1 MRSVVHGLLVGAAA
15 VALVGTAACKSDSS
29 HGSRAKV
36 PAKKVHGRFADAV
49 KVSDH
54 GWMLSNSPPPPSRA
68 ETLAHPLK
76 YSMDGDAGPGGALQ
90 GGGGAG
96 PGNGGGGSGHKRFG
110 QSPVYVNGVAVAVAA
125 YGELPP
131 WLPTRPFKLGDG
143 RLATRFRIAEYLAA
157 LGVNV
162 GKIKEVHFYGGRGR
176 IGIVKGDEIR
186 RMRDKLEFSF
196 TQDTQGKMRMH
207 WDNGVKVSDSID
219 KVQAVAVYVHKKPP
233 TWNMGKWGLVDD
245 DGNRIEGIPYAEE
258 PLKGG
263 VRIYLDGHIANV
275 LKRKNTFT
283 RKVAPDRVVDGVPYF
298 GLFSYLHDVKVNGSK
313 VVAIELLS
321 RNEIVERLDG
331 PALAAERGRLEI
343 AAPPR
348 SSGRIQVSFGPES
361 DRKTV
366 LVTAIEMYTPRR
378 ARAHFRR

>member
-1 MRSVVHGLLVGAAA
+1 MRSVVHGLLVGAAMA
-15 VALVGTAACKSDSS
+15 ALVGSSACKSDSS
-29 HGSRAKV
+29 HGSKPKV
-36 PAKKVHGRFADAV
+36 PPQKIHGRFADAV

-54 GWMLSNSPPPPSRA
+54 GWMLSNSPPPPSRE
-68 ETLAHPLK
+68 ETLAHPLH
-76 YSMDGDAGPGGALQ
+76 YDMDGDAGPGA

-110 QSPVYVNGVAVAVAA
+110 QSPVYVDGVPIAVVA

-131 WLPTRPFKLGDG
+131 WLPTRPFKLADG
-143 RLATRFRIAEYLAA
+143 RLATRFRISEYFTA
-157 LGVNV
+157 LGLDLA
-162 GKIKEVHFYGGRGR
+162 KIKEVHFYGGRGR
-176 IGIVKGDEIR
+176 IGIVKGSEIR
-186 RMRDKLEFSF
+186 RMKDKLEFSF

-219 KVQAVAVYVHKKPP
+219 KVQAVTVYIKKKPP
-233 TWNMGKWGLVDD
+233 AWNMGKWGLVDD
-245 DGNRIEGIPYAEE
+245 DGNRILGIPYADA

-263 VRIYLDGHIANV
+263 VRIYLDGRIANV
-275 LKRKNTFT
+275 LKRKNTFG
-283 RKVAPDRVVDGVPYF
+283 RKVTPDRVVDGVPYF
-298 GLFSYLHDVKVNGSK
+298 GLLSYLHDVGVDGRR

-321 RNEIVERLDG
+321 KNEIKARVDG
-331 PALAAERGRLEI
+331 PELAAERNRMEI

-348 SSGRIQVSFGPES
+348 ASGRIQVSYGPES

-366 LVTAIEMYTPRR
+366 LVTAIEMYTARR